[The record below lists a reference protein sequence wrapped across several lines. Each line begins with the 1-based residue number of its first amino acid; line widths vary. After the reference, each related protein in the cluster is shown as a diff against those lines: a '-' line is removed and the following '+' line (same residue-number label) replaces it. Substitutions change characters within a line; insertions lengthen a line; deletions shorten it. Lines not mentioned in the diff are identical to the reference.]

1 MRIVLTGAGGLV
13 GKDLWLKLEPH
24 SELWAVGRK
33 KPETIPASQWKSLDI
48 IDPELTIKTIQQI
61 NPDCVIHSAALSN
74 PDQCEDN
81 PDLGYK
87 TNALGT
93 RNIALA
99 CQKFDTELLYISSDQ
114 IFDGTKKTPYRE
126 NDSPNPINQYGFSKF
141 WGENMIQTLLHRF
154 YIVRTSLIFGTL
166 RPTYID
172 KVVASALKQEPLIAA
187 TDIVNS
193 LTYSK
198 DLADA
203 ISFLIVKHLYGN
215 YHIANEGFTS
225 RYALSKTIASIL
237 KKKFDFIKKGNK
249 NDLKLKAPRPG
260 FTPLENFV
268 WNLNEFPKIA
278 PWEDALIR
286 FLKEKGTLS

>member
-13 GKDLWLKLEPH
+13 GKDLWSKLESH

-33 KPETIPASQWKSLDI
+33 KPDTIPPSRWKSLDI
-48 IDPELTIKTIQQI
+48 IDPELTIKTIHQI

-74 PDQCEDN
+74 PDQCETN
-81 PDLGYK
+81 PELGYK

-114 IFDGTKKTPYRE
+114 IFDGNKKTSYRE
-126 NDSPNPINQYGFSKF
+126 TDSPNPINKYGCSKL
-141 WGENMIQTLLHRF
+141 WGEQMVQTLIPRF
-154 YIVRTSLIFGTL
+154 YIVRTSLVFGTL
-166 RPTYID
+166 RPTFID
-172 KVVASALKQEPLIAA
+172 QVVASALKQEPLIAA

-193 LTYSK
+193 PTYSK

-203 ISFLIVKHLYGN
+203 ISFLINKHLYGI

-237 KKKFDFIKKGNK
+237 KKKSDFIKKGNK
-249 NDLKLKAPRPG
+249 NKLKLKAPRPG
-260 FTPLENFV
+260 FTPLENFF
-268 WNLNEFPKIA
+268 WNLSEFPKIA